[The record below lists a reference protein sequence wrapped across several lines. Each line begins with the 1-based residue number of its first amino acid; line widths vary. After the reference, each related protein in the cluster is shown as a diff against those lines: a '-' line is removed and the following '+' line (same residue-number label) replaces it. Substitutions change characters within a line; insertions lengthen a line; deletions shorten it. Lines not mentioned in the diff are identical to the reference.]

1 VTGTTDPFDDLRMM
15 IDVADPLDLELRP
28 PAGGN
33 KCSADLMTKS
43 ARKSASRPAVGV
55 QGRILDAMDDE
66 KITRRQASML
76 LDQVHAILRGGRLGI
91 SIVDN
96 DGNLHPINMEAV
108 NGTSP

>member
-1 VTGTTDPFDDLRMM
+1 MTTPTNPDIVSDLSAL

-33 KCSADLMTKS
+33 KWSADLMKKS
-43 ARKSASRPAVGV
+43 SSRPAVGV
-55 QGRILDAMDDE
+55 QGRILDAVDDE
-66 KITRRQASML
+66 NITRRQASML
-76 LDQVHAILRGGRLGI
+76 LDQVHAIIRGGRPGI
-91 SIVDN
+91 SIVDD

>member
-1 VTGTTDPFDDLRMM
+1 MTTPTNPDIVSDLSAL
-15 IDVADPLDLELRP
+15 IDVADPIDLELRP

-33 KCSADLMTKS
+33 KWSADLMTK
-43 ARKSASRPAVGV
+43 KSSRPAVGV
-55 QGRILDAMDDE
+55 QGRILDAMDEE

-76 LDQVHAILRGGRLGI
+76 LDQVHAIIRGGRPGI
-91 SIVDN
+91 SIVDD

>member
-1 VTGTTDPFDDLRMM
+1 MTTPTNPDIVSDLSAL

-33 KCSADLMTKS
+33 KWSADLMT
-43 ARKSASRPAVGV
+43 KSASRPAVGV

-76 LDQVHAILRGGRLGI
+76 LDQVHAILRGGRPGI
-91 SIVDN
+91 SIVD
-96 DGNLHPINMEAV
+96 DGGNLHPISMEVV

>member
-1 VTGTTDPFDDLRMM
+1 MTTQTNPDIVSDLSDL
-15 IDVADPLDLELRP
+15 IDVADQLDLELRP

-33 KCSADLMTKS
+33 KWSADKMTKS
-43 ARKSASRPAVGV
+43 STRPPVGV
-55 QGRILDAMDDE
+55 QGRILDAMDEE

-76 LDQVHAILRGGRLGI
+76 LDQVHAIIRGGRPGI

>member
-1 VTGTTDPFDDLRMM
+1 MPPDPFDDLRLM
-15 IDVADPLDLELRP
+15 IEIADPLDLELRH
-28 PAGGN
+28 PAAGN
-33 KCSADLMTKS
+33 KWSADLMSK
-43 ARKSASRPAVGV
+43 ADGRPSIGV

-66 KITRRQASML
+66 RITRRQASML
-76 LDQVHAILRGGRLGI
+76 LDQVHAILRGGRPGI

>member
-1 VTGTTDPFDDLRMM
+1 MNTLNNQDAMSDLSAL
-15 IDVADPLDLELRP
+15 IDVADPIDLELRP

-33 KCSADLMTKS
+33 KWSADLMTK
-43 ARKSASRPAVGV
+43 KDSRPAVGV

-76 LDQVHAILRGGRLGI
+76 LDQVHAILRGGRPGI
-91 SIVDN
+91 SIVD
-96 DGNLHPINMEAV
+96 DGGNLHPISMEVV

>member
-1 VTGTTDPFDDLRMM
+1 MTTPTNPDIVSDLSAL

-28 PAGGN
+28 PVGGN
-33 KCSADLMTKS
+33 KWSADKMTKS
-43 ARKSASRPAVGV
+43 STRPPVGV

-76 LDQVHAILRGGRLGI
+76 LDQVHAIIRGGRPGI
-91 SIVDN
+91 SIVDD